1 LVLEIVG
8 YILVLIVGACVTN
21 GIPHY
26 IKGVTG
32 QSHMTVFNKV
42 SSPTVNVLWG
52 LINWFLAFILYV
64 LFNSFTDNFTGI
76 HMIVAIIGGVLISL
90 RLAKLWS
97 NPDAKLP
104 WHKE

>member
-1 LVLEIVG
+1 LSLVIVG
-8 YILVLIVGACVTN
+8 YILVFIVGVCVAN

-42 SSPTVNVLWG
+42 SSSTVNVLWG
-52 LINWFLAFILYV
+52 LFNWFLAFILYA
-64 LFNSFTDNFTGI
+64 LFNSFIDNFTGI

-97 NPDAKLP
+97 DPDAKLP
-104 WHKE
+104 WHKY